1 MKKAVLIFTCVALLF
16 GSLAA
21 QDWKGKGRFIGVVL
35 DEANLPLAG
44 VKVKLINTAANAGF
58 EVVTDK
64 DGKFTAAWLRKGAWN
79 VDFEK
84 FGYEIKKIFVD
95 ITEVAKNPDVKINL
109 KKSVGLTI
117 SDDLKKE
124 LLAANELYAQQNYQG
139 ALDGY
144 NALLLKNPDAYIIYK
159 NVGNCYFA
167 MEQYEKA
174 EEAYLKILAKDA
186 TSADAMVQVGN
197 TYANRNLNDK
207 ALEWYNKIEIEKITD
222 ATVLLNI
229 GINYLNLGKTEVAL
243 KYFKQAVKVSP
254 TDLDA
259 IYRLGVAYISLQNNV
274 DAIAMF
280 EGYLKLDSESER
292 ATTVKGFL
300 EYLKKK

>member
-21 QDWKGKGRFIGVVL
+21 QDWKGKARFVGLVL
-35 DEANLPLAG
+35 DEAGAPLEG
-44 VKVKLINTAANAGF
+44 VKVKVINAVANAGF

-64 DGKFTAAWLRKGAWN
+64 DGKFTAAWLRSGAWN
-79 VDFEK
+79 LDFEK
-84 FGYEIKKIFVD
+84 FGYEIKKLSLNIV
-95 ITEVAKNPDVKINL
+95 EVTKNPDIKVVL
-109 KKSVGLTI
+109 KKTTGLTM

-124 LLAANELYAQQNYQG
+124 LLAANDLFAQQNFQG

-144 NALLLKNPDAYIIYK
+144 HAILLKNPDAYIIYK
-159 NVGNCYFA
+159 NVGNCYFS
-167 MEQYEKA
+167 MDQYEKA

-186 TSADAMVQVGN
+186 ANADAMVLVGN
-197 TYANRNLNDK
+197 TYMNRNLNDK

-222 ATVLLNI
+222 STVLLNI
-229 GINYLNLGKTEVAL
+229 GINYLNVGKTEDAL
-243 KYFKQAVKVSP
+243 KYFKQAVKANP
-254 TDLDA
+254 NDLDA
-259 IYRLGVAYISLQNNV
+259 IYRLGVAYISVQNNV
-274 DAIAMF
+274 EAVAMF
-280 EGYLKLDSESER
+280 EAYLKLDPDSER

>member
-1 MKKAVLIFTCVALLF
+1 MKKAVLIFSCVALLF
-16 GSLAA
+16 GSLSA
-21 QDWKGKGRFIGVVL
+21 QDWKGKGRFIGLVL
-35 DEANLPLAG
+35 DEANVPLQG
-44 VKVKLINTAANAGF
+44 VKVKLVNAAANAGF

-64 DGKFTAAWLRKGAWN
+64 EGKFTAAWLRKGAWN

-84 FGYEIKKIFVD
+84 FGYEIKKIALD
-95 ITEVAKNPDVKINL
+95 ITEVAKNPDVKVIL
-109 KKSVGLTI
+109 KKSAGLTI

-124 LLAANELYAQQNYQG
+124 LLAANALYEEKNYQG

-144 NALLLKNPDAYIIYK
+144 NGILVKNPDAYIIYK

-174 EEAYLKILAKDA
+174 EEAFLKVLAKDA
-186 TSADAMVQVGN
+186 TNADAMVQVGN

-222 ATVLLNI
+222 STVLLNI
-229 GINYLNLGKTEVAL
+229 GINYLNVGKTEEAL
-243 KYFKQAVKVSP
+243 KNFKQAVKVNP
-254 TDLDA
+254 NDLDA
-259 IYRLGVAYISLQNNV
+259 IYRLGVAYISVQNNV
-274 DAIAMF
+274 DAVAMF
-280 EGYLKLDSESER
+280 DAYLKLDPDSER